1 LSPTSDTSATISAIV
16 DINSRLDMPGVLA
29 RVAEA
34 AARLTRAPAAA
45 ISALDSRGLANRFV
59 CHTTDDALRDAVAS
73 LENPHGLIELLP
85 VDSPFLLPDDDAAP
99 SSPAA
104 TFREAHPEVRALLGM
119 PVRVGGRVFGH
130 LYAINKP
137 GGFDSIDAHYAAAL
151 ARASATS
158 IANAQIHEA
167 TARRERWLAA
177 GQEIT
182 TMMLSGAD
190 EEDALA
196 LIAQRARE
204 AGRADTCVLV
214 LPSLEER
221 LVIEIADGPGA
232 DDLVGTVMP
241 REGRSHT
248 VLTEGMGMIVDSF
261 AQAYTLRVPQ
271 LREYG
276 PALYAPMRTGTRGV
290 GVILLLRPAG
300 GEPFEGAD
308 LTNAESFASQ
318 AAVVLVL
325 AEARHADDVKSLLD
339 ERERIARDLH
349 DLAIQQLFATGM
361 RLESARREVAQ
372 GASAAAIE
380 ETLTT
385 SLDNVDDSVRQIRS
399 IIHNLRDPD
408 ADVSLAERL
417 RREASLSRAGLGF
430 APSLVI
436 EVNGEVLDSESGPDL
451 EDLLDSLVGADMSD
465 DVVAVARE
473 GLANAARH
481 AEASSVQVSIVAISP
496 GAPHAPP
503 GGRIAV
509 QVADDGVGQVADEPH
524 RSGLANLQARARR
537 HRGTFQ
543 VNSAPGQGTKIMWQA
558 PLAKLTGSRSAS

>member
-1 LSPTSDTSATISAIV
+1 LSPTPDTSATIHAIV
-16 DINSRLDMPGVLA
+16 DINSRLDLPGVLT
-29 RVAEA
+29 RIAEA
-34 AARLTRAPAAA
+34 AARLTKAPAAA
-45 ISALDSRGLANRFV
+45 IAVLDSRGLAGTFV
-59 CHTTDDALRDAVAS
+59 CHSTDDAAGQAIAT
-73 LENPHGLIELLP
+73 LENSVGLTELGP
-85 VDSPFLLPDDDAAP
+85 VDAPLVLTGGDDAPAG
-99 SSPAA
+99 SPAA
-104 TFREAHPEVRALLGM
+104 AFHATHPQVSSLLGM
-119 PVRVGGRVFGH
+119 PVRVGGRVFAH
-130 LYAINKP
+130 LYAIDKP
-137 GGFDSIDAHYAAAL
+137 GGFDAVDAHYAAAL
-151 ARASATS
+151 ARASAVS
-158 IANAQIHEA
+158 IANAQTHGAA
-167 TARRERWLAA
+167 TDRERWLAA

-204 AGRADTCVLV
+204 AGAADTCVLV

-248 VLTEGMGMIVDSF
+248 VLTEGIGMIVDSF

-271 LREYG
+271 LRAYG

-290 GVILLLRPAG
+290 GVILLLRADGAP
-300 GEPFEGAD
+300 PFDAAD
-308 LTNAESFASQ
+308 LASAESFASQ

-325 AEARHADDVKSLLD
+325 TEARHADDVKSLLD

-361 RLESARREVAQ
+361 RLETARREVLA
-372 GASAAAIE
+372 GATQDTLVE
-380 ETLTT
+380 VLTT
-385 SLDNVDDSVRQIRS
+385 SLDNVDDAVRQIRS

-436 EVNGEVLDSESGPDL
+436 HVDGEVLDSESGPDL
-451 EDLLDSLVGADMSD
+451 EDLFDSLVGADMAD

-481 AEASSVQVSIVAISP
+481 AKASSVQVSITAAAPTS
-496 GAPHAPP
+496 PHAPP
-503 GGRIAV
+503 GGRVAV
-509 QVADDGVGQVADEPH
+509 EVSDDGVGHVAIEGH

-537 HRGTFQ
+537 HRGTFA
-543 VNSAPGQGTKIMWQA
+543 VRTAPGEGTAILWQV
-558 PLAKLTGSRSAS
+558 PLAKITG

>member
-1 LSPTSDTSATISAIV
+1 LSHAPDTSATIDAIV
-16 DINSRLDMPGVLA
+16 DINSSIDSPSVLSRLV
-29 RVAEA
+29 EA
-34 AARLTRAPAAA
+34 TARLTQAPACAIAVLDAHGAA
-45 ISALDSRGLANRFV
+45 NTFV
-59 CHTTDDALRDAVAS
+59 CYATDDAARETVAT
-73 LENPHGLIELLP
+73 LENPQGLMGLIP
-85 VDSPFLLPDDDAAP
+85 VDGPLILAADGG
-99 SSPAA
+99 SSPGLSDI
-104 TFREAHPEVRALLGM
+104 FREAHPAVSTLLGI
-119 PVRVGGRVFGH
+119 PVRVGGRVFAH
-130 LYAINKP
+130 LYAINKVP
-137 GGFDSIDAHYAAAL
+137 GFDAVDADYAAAL
-151 ARASATS
+151 ARASAVS
-158 IANAQIHEA
+158 IANAQVHEA
-167 TARRERWLAA
+167 AQRRERWLAA

-196 LIAQRARE
+196 MIARRARE
-204 AGRADTCVLV
+204 AAGADTCALV

-221 LVIEIADGPGA
+221 LVIEIADGPSA

-248 VLTEGMGMIVDSF
+248 VLAEGIGMIVDSF
-261 AQAYTLRVPQ
+261 SQAFTLRVSQ
-271 LREYG
+271 LRQFG
-276 PALYAPMRTGTRGV
+276 PALYAPMRTGARGV
-290 GVILLLRPAG
+290 GVILLLRADG
-300 GEPFEGAD
+300 AQPFDASD
-308 LTNAESFASQ
+308 LANAESFASEV
-318 AAVVLVL
+318 AVVLVL

-372 GASAAAIE
+372 GVVSDRLE
-380 ETLTT
+380 EVLTT
-385 SLDNVDDSVRQIRS
+385 SLDNVDDAVRQIRS
-399 IIHNLRDPD
+399 IIHDLRDPD

-436 EVNGEVLDSESGPDL
+436 EVDGQVLESEAGPEL
-451 EDLLDSLVGADMSD
+451 EDQFDQLINADLAD

-481 AEASSVQVSIVAISP
+481 AEASSVQVSIVAVSP
-496 GAPHAPP
+496 YSLHAPL
-503 GGRIAV
+503 GGRV
-509 QVADDGVGQVADEPH
+509 TVEVSDDGVGQSPDAGR

-543 VNSAPGQGTKIMWQA
+543 VRSNPGEGTSILWEA
-558 PLAKLTGSRSAS
+558 PLAKLTGP